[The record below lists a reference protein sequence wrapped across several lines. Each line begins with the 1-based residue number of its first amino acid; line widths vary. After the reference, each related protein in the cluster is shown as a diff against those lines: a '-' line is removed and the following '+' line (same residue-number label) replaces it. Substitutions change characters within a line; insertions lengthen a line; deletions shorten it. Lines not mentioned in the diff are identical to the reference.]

1 MKFNVPVTVK
11 MFGQVEIEARDI
23 DDLIDKLNSPDY
35 MLGLEI
41 PDEMTL
47 LRNSIEADFEGI
59 Q

>member
-11 MFGQVEIEARDI
+11 MFGQVEIEAQDI